1 MAWTERYVRSD
12 AAGGGDGT
20 TNTNSG
26 GTGAW
31 TLAEAVAAVAAGHRV
46 NVRAGTYANTTTT
59 HTFATAGTT
68 TAPIWWR
75 GFTSTPGDLD
85 AEPTTNRVPGT
96 DTPHFTSTTGRL
108 IFSGA
113 YQMVS
118 NLAATATGAINN
130 SILNASGGT
139 FKGHRLRI
147 DNQSANASSRAVT
160 STSVNGNEF
169 TACYF
174 KATSTA
180 TSIVNYTSITTF
192 HGCVFEGGGI
202 GIDGNTSSL
211 CVMGCVFNNPGS
223 HGILSTGSQIVYV
236 GNTFYSCGGDGIS
249 ISTLPAATSLHII
262 ANNIF
267 SDNAAYGINNSTGAN
282 TANIS
287 RIGNLFYNNTTNKE
301 NGFGDMPS
309 VAEQTDSSSPFTN
322 AAGGDLSLVST
333 SNAKSKGV
341 PGLFENQSYTSATD
355 IGAVQIVEP
364 TDAEI
369 ATAVWAYGNRT
380 LT

>member
-31 TLAEAVAAVAAGHRV
+31 TLTEAVAAVAAGHRV

-75 GFTSTPGDLD
+75 GFTSSPGDLD
-85 AEPTTNRVPGT
+85 TEPTSNRVPGT

-108 IFSGA
+108 LFSGA
-113 YQMVS
+113 YQIVS

-130 SILNASGGT
+130 SLLNASGGT
-139 FKGHRLRI
+139 FKGHRLRL
-147 DNQSANASSRAVT
+147 DNQSANASSRALT
-160 STSVNGNEF
+160 TATVNGNEF

-180 TSIVNYTSITTF
+180 TSVAQYTATALF
-192 HGCVFEGGGI
+192 LGCAFEGGGI
-202 GIDGNTSSL
+202 GLDGNTST
-211 CVMGCVFNNPGS
+211 VVVTGCVFNNLGS
-223 HGILSTGSQIVYV
+223 HGILSTSTQIVV
-236 GNTFYSCGGDGIS
+236 TGCTFYSCGGDGIRM
-249 ISTLPAATSLHII
+249 STVPAAAGLHTI
-262 ANNIF
+262 AHCLFSENNG
-267 SDNAAYGINNSTGAN
+267 YGINNSSGAN

-287 RIGNLFYNNTTNKE
+287 RIGNHFHGNVTDKE

-309 VAEQTDSSSPFTN
+309 IAEQTDSSSPFTN
-322 AAGGDLSLVST
+322 AAGGNLTLVST

-341 PGLFENQSYTSATD
+341 PGLFENQSYTSALD

-364 TDAEI
+364 TDDEI
-369 ATAVWAYGNRT
+369 AAAVWAYGDRT